1 MYTLCCKN
9 LGLIPYYYNLE
20 SDALIFPFIRKVLF
34 LIDIHCHILPFIDDG
49 PSDWDES
56 IRMAMIAVN
65 NGIHT
70 IVATPH
76 HGNGRYENPAG
87 KIREQVDLLNTKLQE
102 RNIPLTILPGQ
113 EFFLHA
119 DYQKDYEGGK
129 LQTLGETSY
138 LLVELPTKEIPIY
151 FDEFIQYM
159 HRNSIQIVV
168 AHPERYAIFIRKPRK
183 LAEWVDKGIMT
194 QITAASLLGMS
205 GRKIQKTTIEICK
218 LNLAHFIAS
227 DAHNSLTRGFY
238 LREGLR
244 KISELNGNYR
254 MNLK

>member
-1 MYTLCCKN
+1 M
-9 LGLIPYYYNLE
+9 
-20 SDALIFPFIRKVLF
+20 DALIFPLIRKVLL

-49 PSDWDES
+49 PRDWDES

-70 IVATPH
+70 VIATPH
-76 HGNGRYENPAG
+76 HGNGRYVNPAG
-87 KIREQVDLLNTKLQE
+87 KIQEQVALLNTKLQE

-119 DYQKDYEGGK
+119 DYQKEYEGGN
-129 LQTLGETSY
+129 LQTLGGSSC
-138 LLVELPTKEIPIY
+138 LLVELPTKEVPIY

-159 HRNSIQIVV
+159 HRSSIQIVV
-168 AHPERYAIFIRKPRK
+168 AHPERYAIFIQKPRK

-194 QITAASLLGMS
+194 QITAASLLGIH
-205 GRKIQKTTIEICK
+205 GRKIQKTAIEICK

-227 DAHNSLTRGFY
+227 DAHNTVTRGFL
-238 LREGLR
+238 LRESYYLLSEVIGKKSEE
-244 KISELNGNYR
+244 KIQNNGKY
-254 MNLK
+254 LIYEKCIPS